1 MSESSKGELRVANP
15 GERDARLHYE
25 YGRGSA
31 YENETSITRTLDALS
46 AESALVFHD
55 QRMFQILHLST
66 ELAWYNIHFEL
77 RQVIRLLAEQDFA
90 EAQRLCER
98 VVKMAE
104 IPISAL
110 DIMISSM
117 SQVSLLEF
125 RSQLP
130 PNATGIDS
138 PGMINLRHISRL
150 LWSSFEDALA
160 VLGETPTSLAVMRI
174 KNQRLD
180 AKLAWPAR
188 VFDAIQQF
196 DIKLMSWKQLHLR
209 LVWTH
214 LGGAIASMQTGKNDS
229 MPVDGCPV
237 DHLAAVNGANAL
249 NSANG
254 SQAVHGESLPEGV
267 MPTSLRGRPIS
278 ALQKITVT
286 PLFPKLWQIPD
297 LVYQEMT
304 KDGAAVY

>member
-1 MSESSKGELRVANP
+1 MSESSKSDLRVTNP
-15 GERDARLHYE
+15 GELDARLHYE

-46 AESALVFHD
+46 PESTLVFHD

-77 RQVIRLLAEQDFA
+77 RQVIRLLGAQDFA

-98 VVKMAE
+98 VVKLAE

-110 DIMISSM
+110 DTMISSM

-125 RSQLP
+125 RAQLP

-150 LWSSFEDALA
+150 LWAAFEEALE
-160 VLGETPTSLAVMRI
+160 VLGETPVSLAVMRI
-174 KNQRLD
+174 KNQRLG
-180 AKLAWPAR
+180 AQLAWPAR
-188 VFDAIQQF
+188 LFDAIQQF

-214 LGGAIASMQTGKNDS
+214 LGGAIASMQSGKHDS

-237 DHLAAVNGANAL
+237 EHMPAAVT
-249 NSANG
+249 
-254 SQAVHGESLPEGV
+254 GESLPEGV

-297 LVYQEMT
+297 FVYQEMT